1 MQRRSDNSLGNRNSR
16 AAASLQERVLPI
28 VWFVGIIWV
37 VFVLDLFLP
46 LEQLGLVP
54 RNLVGLAGIAA
65 MPFLHGN
72 LGHLLSNT
80 VPLVILL
87 GLLVVSRRR
96 PWSTMIMLTL
106 MSGIALWLF
115 GRSALH
121 IGASG
126 LIYALMGF
134 LIVAG
139 LLERRLISS
148 LVAVFV
154 GVTYGTAIIG
164 GILPGT
170 TGVSWEGHLFGLL
183 AGAGLAWTRFGR
195 TG

>member
-1 MQRRSDNSLGNRNSR
+1 MRQRSNSSSGSRNGG
-16 AAASLQERVLPI
+16 AASSLQDRVLPI
-28 VWFVGIIWV
+28 IWFVGIIWA
-37 VFVLDLFLP
+37 VFILDLFLP
-46 LEQLGLVP
+46 LERLGLVP
-54 RNLVGLAGIAA
+54 RSITGLTGVAA

-87 GLLVVSRRR
+87 GLLVISRRR

-106 MSGIALWLF
+106 ISGVALWLF

-148 LVAVFV
+148 LVAIFV

-170 TGVSWEGHLFGLL
+170 AGVSWEGHLFGLL
-183 AGAGLAWTRFGR
+183 AGAGLAWTRFTKPG
-195 TG
+195 